1 MYQDF
6 KQLGIPA
13 PSYTIL
19 QSWQSGAVLCCWDLQ
34 LGEDV
39 VANARKKVQDIITL
53 GSYRKHQIAEIK
65 VLSPW
70 LISPSN
76 SRTEY
81 DSSGAADALPTS
93 HKRAL
98 STSADTLPAEL
109 KRRRVSGYID
119 GKLQNWVSRASAV
132 TAITHTTV
140 RSEDF
145 FSGSSHRRARSLQS
159 GSLGRA
165 ESITG
170 GSLSVVYEGDNINPP
185 SGGSISRSVASRHLN
200 HLGLATDDAMSSTGQ
215 PGDRS
220 ATAAGGL
227 PSAKSHSA
235 NAIVPASASPQ
246 APDNDSDVSY
256 MGSQLSDVSAALAF
270 STLSAPLLIDSED
283 LVSGVPAILPS
294 SNTATGSAED
304 SDDQRLQDL
313 NTALV
318 NRVNDN
324 SIQIIALLAE
334 KRGTL
339 SPEIDMVNFKG

>member
-1 MYQDF
+1 MVSRLQTAGYSGTLVHDPP
-6 KQLGIPA
+6 KLAERGGVVLLGFA
-13 PSYTIL
+13 TRGDCHYSV
-19 QSWQSGAVLCCWDLQ
+19 S
-34 LGEDV
+34 
-39 VANARKKVQDIITL
+39 
-53 GSYRKHQIAEIK
+53 AEIK
-65 VLSPW
+65 VLSPNRW

-185 SGGSISRSVASRHLN
+185 SGGSMSRSVASRHLN

-256 MGSQLSDVSAALAF
+256 MGSQLFDVSAALAF

-283 LVSGVPAILPS
+283 LVR
-294 SNTATGSAED
+294 SAED

-334 KRGTL
+334 KRGTVHDQ
-339 SPEIDMVNFKG
+339 EITSLTQNLDGM